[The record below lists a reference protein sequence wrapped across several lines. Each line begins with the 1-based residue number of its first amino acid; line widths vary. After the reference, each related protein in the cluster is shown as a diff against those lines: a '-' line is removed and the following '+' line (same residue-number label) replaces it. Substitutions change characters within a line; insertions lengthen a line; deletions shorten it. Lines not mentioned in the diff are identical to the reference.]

1 MTRPVNR
8 LLGGRRLAALAVFA
22 VALPSAS
29 IAVPVEGCSS
39 VSSCSA
45 GLSSS
50 AGAVTQ
56 YNFTAIQGGYTLPS
70 QLAAGQNT
78 FSDGK
83 SSQTAVAATAAVGVL
98 SVNQASTNPFRS
110 AATAAAQTDYGT
122 NRAVG
127 ATTFGISG
135 TDDHGAGKQA
145 HVDVRTSAAASTST
159 TR

>member
-22 VALPSAS
+22 VALPSAA

-50 AGAVTQ
+50 AGAATQ
-56 YNFTAIQGGYTLPS
+56 YNFTDIKGGYTPPFPLVV
-70 QLAAGQNT
+70 GQNT
-78 FSDGK
+78 INDVNSG
-83 SSQTAVAATAAVGVL
+83 QTAAAVTASAGVPNLNQPTIHPFFSTATAA
-98 SVNQASTNPFRS
+98 S
-110 AATAAAQTDYGT
+110 QTEYGT

-135 TDDHGAGKQA
+135 TDDHGGGKQA
-145 HVDVRTSAAASTST
+145 HVDVHTSAVGLSLW
-159 TR
+159 RD